1 MSIMRRV
8 VERIAQV
15 LPDRQQDELQRERRY
30 LSQPVDRID
39 GIDKVTGEA
48 RFSAEYAVD
57 GLVHGAIAFSTIPKG
72 VITRIDTTAAERAPG
87 VIKVFT
93 HLNAPAMK
101 VPAPLSVGGEPSA
114 GASDVKILN
123 TDRISWNGQ
132 PIAVVVAD
140 TEERAEYAA
149 SLVAVTY
156 ALEEAVTSFEAA
168 ISHAHTPEDV
178 LGESPEVVK
187 GDPDAALRAAPHHV
201 DLTFTTPP
209 YNHNAIEPHAAIAVW
224 EGDDRLTVFDTSQFT
239 AGGANSLA
247 DIFGLKKENVK
258 LLAPF
263 VGGGFGGKGT
273 MWFYNQLCV
282 MAAREIGRPVRIALS
297 RKGVFRIVGGRTPSR
312 QRVVIAADGNGAFT
326 AFIHEGVTAQ
336 STDNNFPEQFS
347 FPPRHLYAMQSY
359 RIGQEV
365 TTVNRV
371 ANTFM
376 RAPGESIG
384 TFAVESAIDA
394 LSYELKIDPID
405 LRMRNEPDTDPVS
418 GHPFSSRYLREAYAM
433 GAERFGWR
441 NRPAMVRA
449 QRDGGWLIGQGVATG
464 TYPVYRMV
472 TAARLRLNDDGT
484 AIVQTSCQ
492 EMGMGTATVQ
502 TQHAADR
509 LGLPLEHVRFEY
521 GDSSLPWAGVA
532 GGSSQTISVALAVQ
546 EAAAKL
552 VKELLS
558 LARKNAVSPLAQAGV
573 DDVQAANSGLF
584 LKDMPAVGEK
594 YADILRRAGQTF
606 VETEVTTG
614 SPLEMMKYSM
624 HSYAAQFCEAA
635 VYEATGEVRIR
646 RWMGAFDTGR
656 ILNPKTAT
664 SQFRGGIIMGIGMAL
679 MEETM
684 FDDRTGRIMNPSLAE
699 YHIPVQAD
707 VPEIDILY
715 TDVADP
721 KTPLGAHGI
730 GEIGITGVAAAI
742 ANAVYHATG
751 RRVTDLPIT
760 LDKLL

>member
-1 MSIMRRV
+1 
-8 VERIAQV
+8 
-15 LPDRQQDELQRERRY
+15 
-30 LSQPVDRID
+30 
-39 GIDKVTGEA
+39 
-48 RFSAEYAVD
+48 
-57 GLVHGAIAFSTIPKG
+57 
-72 VITRIDTTAAERAPG
+72 
-87 VIKVFT
+87 
-93 HLNAPAMK
+93 MK
-101 VPAPLSVGGEPSA
+101 VPAPFSVVSEPSA
-114 GASDVKILN
+114 GGSAVKILN

-132 PIAVVVAD
+132 PVAVVIAD

-168 ISHAHTPEDV
+168 ITHAHTPKEV

-187 GDPDAALRAAPHHV
+187 GDPDATLRSAPHQV

-209 YNHNAIEPHAAIAVW
+209 YNHNAIEPHAAIAIW

-282 MAAREIGRPVRIALS
+282 MAAREVGRPVRIALS

-312 QRVVIAADGNGAFT
+312 QRVVIASDGNGTFT

-336 STDNNFPEQFS
+336 STDNYFPEQFS

-359 RIGQEV
+359 RIGQQV

-394 LSYELKIDPID
+394 LSYELKIDPIE

-441 NRPAMVRA
+441 NRPAIVRA
-449 QRDGGWLIGQGVATG
+449 QRDGRWLIGQGVATG

-484 AIVQTSCQ
+484 AVVQTSCQ

-558 LARKNAVSPLAQAGV
+558 LARKTAGSPLAQADV
-573 DDVQAANSGLF
+573 DDVQPANSGLF
-584 LKDMPAVGEK
+584 LKDMPAIGER

-614 SPLEMMKYSM
+614 SPLEMLKYSM

-635 VYEATGEVRIR
+635 VHEATGEVRIR
-646 RWMGAFDTGR
+646 RWVGAFDTGR

-679 MEETM
+679 TEETM

-699 YHIPVQAD
+699 YHVPVQAD

-751 RRVTDLPIT
+751 KRVTDLPIT